1 MEKKLHLICNAHL
14 DPVWQWEWEE
24 GAAAAIS
31 TFRVAAKFCREF
43 DGFIF
48 CHNEA
53 LLYQWIEEYEPALFA
68 EIQELVKLGKWHIMG
83 GWQLQPDCNMPSG
96 EGFVR
101 NVMAGRK
108 YFKEKFGAVPT
119 TAINFDPFGSTRGL
133 VQIMAKSGYDS
144 YLFGRPTKSCLKLD
158 KNTFRWKGYD
168 GSEVMASRAITY
180 YNSALGK
187 AAEKVDAQIKLMD
200 EKSLDLDF
208 CLWGVGNHGGGPSH
222 KDLCDIAAKMDE
234 WKKEGVEVIHS
245 KPESFFGELDRESL
259 PVYDIDLNP
268 WAVGCYSSQI
278 RIKQK
283 YRQLE
288 NMLLSCEKMC
298 AALEATAEDFVYPAE
313 EIGQAVYD
321 MLTVQFH
328 DILPGTSIQPAEESA
343 LRTLDHG
350 MEILARV
357 RARAFFRLSRG
368 QKAAKANEIPI
379 IVYNPH
385 PYPVEKD
392 VVCEYMLAD
401 QNQHGAGTW
410 TVPHVYNESGDLACQ
425 LEKEESNLNM
435 DWRKRVVFHATLPPL
450 QIARFDCRLQVLPEK
465 PAVTELPSDETHYF
479 FDNGAMQVKIN
490 RKTGLIDYCAVN
502 GVEYLAGK
510 ALSIDVYRDD
520 EDPWSMLIKGWH
532 ERIGSFKLLSAKKGT
547 EFSALDEEIPAVRII
562 ENGDVRTVVEAVF
575 AYGAAN
581 AQVKYLL
588 SKTQNTIDLQIKINN
603 AEKKKLF
610 KLAVPCA
617 AKQVLA
623 FSEVAFGEEPFKLD
637 GIENVHHKYV
647 RVEDAKNTDRVINVY
662 NKGTYGTSLEQ
673 NRLLVTLM
681 RAPAYTA
688 HPVRDLPR
696 VPTDRHSPYIEQ
708 GERLFD
714 LRLSFGK
721 EICSN
726 GIAAQ
731 IYNEEPYALSFFPAG
746 NDGETAK
753 PAPLTVEG
761 GKIVMTAF
769 KKAENRKAF
778 VLRLFNPEAV
788 SNSCTVRSETFDVTQ
803 EIEFTPFEVK
813 TFFLSQ
819 GCMKECSLVE
829 DIEKIN

>member
-53 LLYQWIEEYEPALFA
+53 LLYQWIEEYEPALFE

-133 VQIMAKSGYDS
+133 VQILAKSGYDS
-144 YLFGRPTKSCLKLD
+144 YLFCRPTKSALKLD
-158 KNTFRWKGYD
+158 RNAFTWKGYD

-180 YNSALGK
+180 YGSPLGK
-187 AAEKVDAQIKLMD
+187 ATEKIDAQIALMD
-200 EKSLDLDF
+200 TKGKNLDY

-222 KDLCDIAAKMDE
+222 KDLCDISAKMAE
-234 WKKEGVEVIHS
+234 WDKDGIEVVHSTPEHFFAELRQKE
-245 KPESFFGELDRESL
+245 LT
-259 PVYDIDLNP
+259 VYENDLNP

-298 AALEATAEDFVYPAE
+298 AALETVDKDFVYPCE

-343 LRTLDHG
+343 IRMLDHG
-350 MEILARV
+350 LEILNRV

-368 QKAAKANEIPI
+368 QKAAKTNEIPI

-385 PYPVEKD
+385 PYPVERD
-392 VVCEYMLAD
+392 VACDFMLAD
-401 QNQHGAGTW
+401 QNPNGEGKW
-410 TVPHVYNESGDLACQ
+410 TVAEVYNENGDLACQ
-425 LEKEESNLNM
+425 MEKENSNITM
-435 DWRKRVVFHATLPPL
+435 DWSKRVVFHATLPPM
-450 QIARFDCRLQVLPEK
+450 QISRFDCRLQVLEEK
-465 PAVTELPSDETHYF
+465 PAVTELPSDGTHYL
-479 FDNGAMQVKIN
+479 FDNGEMQVKIN
-490 RKTGLIDYCAVN
+490 QRTGLIDYCAVN

-510 ALSIDVYRDD
+510 ALSIDVYQDD
-520 EDPWSMLIKGWH
+520 EDPWGMMIKGWH
-532 ERIGSFKLLSAKKGT
+532 ERIGSFKLLSAQKGT
-547 EFSALDEEIPAVRII
+547 AYSALDQEIPSVRII

-575 AYGAAN
+575 GYGSSY

-588 SKTQNTIDLQIKINN
+588 SKTQNAIDLQIKINN
-603 AEKKKLF
+603 AEKRKLF
-610 KLAVPCA
+610 KLSLPCA
-617 AKQVLA
+617 AKKVSA

-637 GIENVHHKYV
+637 GIENVHQKYV
-647 RVEDAKNTDRVINVY
+647 RVEDAKNADRVINVY
-662 NKGTYGTSLEQ
+662 NKGTYSSSLEK
-673 NRLLVTLM
+673 NRLLITLM
-681 RAPAYTA
+681 HAPAYTA
-688 HPVRDLPR
+688 HPVKDQPI
-696 VPTDRHSPYIEQ
+696 VPTDRHTPYIEQ
-708 GERLFD
+708 GERSFEFKLA
-714 LRLSFGK
+714 FGK
-721 EICSN
+721 ETVSN
-726 GIAAQ
+726 GLAAQ
-731 IYNEEPYALSFFPAG
+731 IYNEEPYALSFFPSG
-746 NDGETAK
+746 DDGEAAASG
-753 PAPLTVEG
+753 APLTVEG

-769 KKAENRKAF
+769 KRSEDEKYF
-778 VLRLFNPEAV
+778 VLRLFNPEGVANV
-788 SNSCTVRSETFDVTQ
+788 CTVRASAFDVTRDVA
-803 EIEFTPFEVK
+803 FGPFEVK
-813 TFFLSQ
+813 TFLVSS
-819 GCMKECSLVE
+819 GLMEECSMVE
-829 DIEKIN
+829 NLEK